1 MFFLSN
7 LTIFTV
13 SECFVENE
21 GEGQGYL
28 NASMDWKSALS
39 AILISPPLI
48 DWPNS
53 STLDRI
59 SQARLLLS
67 TSMKL
72 IFHLLN

>member
-39 AILISPPLI
+39 AILISPL
-48 DWPNS
+48 
-53 STLDRI
+53 
-59 SQARLLLS
+59 
-67 TSMKL
+67 
-72 IFHLLN
+72 